1 MAPAANSRPAMELL
15 VPQQAMSIDRPRDAF
30 QHHLDRLSWEFEQ
43 LRQDLV
49 GCAIHGLYPVLSMRY
64 VYLLSSKLLE
74 SIKERVGMRRRTSS
88 TSTLALPCH
97 RTQQTIHNNN
107 SKETE

>member
-1 MAPAANSRPAMELL
+1 MELL
-15 VPQQAMSIDRPRDAF
+15 GTAASDVNPQPRDAF

-74 SIKERVGMRRRTSS
+74 SKKERVGMRRRTSS